1 MSTQTEET
9 RLMRIAHL
17 RRREPRP
24 WFLYSSLLVIMLVA
38 GWAWTAGDLYT
49 SVLTDSQRSANLE
62 RFIGKLTPAPVQA
75 SGDWSDFRPWAM
87 ELLLEGEALK
97 AVGMTLALATAAA
110 ALSGFLAL
118 LFIPGAARNLATQK
132 PLGISC
138 GRGAFPAIWSIIN
151 KLVRLAFVFTRSLP
165 EYILGFL
172 LISILGP
179 DPWALVLAL
188 AIHNFGILGRLGS
201 EVVEN
206 APRRPARTVIAHG
219 GGRLGAYLAAILP
232 ESFNRMI
239 VYFFYR
245 WETCVREATILGMLG
260 VVSLG
265 YLIQHARAARSFD
278 QMVFFVL
285 LGALIVLAGDLLS
298 LLVRR
303 WLRVE
308 R

>member
-1 MSTQTEET
+1 MQTQSRET
-9 RLMRIAHL
+9 RLSRIAQL
-17 RRREPRP
+17 RRAGPRP
-24 WFLYSSLLVIMLVA
+24 WFLYLSMLVIILA
-38 GWAWTAGDLYT
+38 ACWAWTAGDLYK
-49 SVLTDSQRSANLE
+49 SVLTSSQRSANLE
-62 RFIGKLTPAPVQA
+62 RFLGKIIPSPVQA
-75 SGDWSDFRPWAM
+75 SGDWSEFSPWAM
-87 ELLLEGEALK
+87 KLLLEGEALK
-97 AVGMTLALATAAA
+97 AVGITLALATAAA

-118 LFIPGAARNLATQK
+118 LVIPAAARNLAVPR
-132 PLGISC
+132 PLGLTGGSGGFPGIW
-138 GRGAFPAIWSIIN
+138 GAVN
-151 KLVRLAFVFTRSLP
+151 KLTRLVFVFTRSLP

-188 AIHNFGILGRLGS
+188 AIHNFGILGRLGA
-201 EVVEN
+201 EVIEN
-206 APRRPARTVIAHG
+206 APREPARTVIAHG
-219 GGRLGAYLAAILP
+219 GGRSGAYLAAILP
-232 ESFNRMI
+232 ESFNRMV

-245 WETCVREATILGMLG
+245 WETCVREATVLGMLG

-265 YLIQHARAARSFD
+265 YLITNAKAARSFD

-303 WLRVE
+303 WLRFA